1 MVGGLVA
8 AGHRRVIGPDVGS
21 IIGYAGGVLTLFQIQ
36 GTFLMLVT
44 LALFVA
50 QAWAFIDAVSRRPEA
65 FVAADKLTKPAWLLI
80 LGLALVAHMLIWNPI
95 SFLNLLG
102 AVAAIVYIVDARPA
116 IRALTQR

>member
-1 MVGGLVA
+1 M
-8 AGHRRVIGPDVGS
+8 
-21 IIGYAGGVLTLFQIQ
+21 TLFEIQ
-36 GTFLMLVT
+36 GMFLTLVT

-80 LGLALVAHMLIWNPI
+80 LGLALLAHMLIWNPI

-116 IRALTQR
+116 IRSLTQR

>member
-1 MVGGLVA
+1 VVGGLVA